1 MSQKRQNLT
10 VQPDLEDLLDIRS
23 YAVELSTAH
32 KIHKHSHDWHQLIY
46 ATRGVM
52 TVNTSTGSWVV
63 PPLRAVWVPAGIEH
77 EVEMSASVSVR
88 TLYLRTDLSDVLPQE
103 CCVVSVS
110 PLLRELILRT
120 VELGMLNRTVET
132 HKHLIDV
139 ILDQFRMLPTIPL
152 NLPMPADVRALRV
165 AEIVR
170 ENPGEAKS
178 LEDLAKTIGAS
189 KRTIE
194 RLFLTETE
202 MTFGKWRQQLRM
214 LHALRLLAA
223 GEPVTTAAL
232 EVGYDSTS
240 AFISAF
246 KTAVGTT
253 PGRYYAD
260 GRAATKE
267 RAAPSIQVLK
277 PPRHQGRQDGFEN
290 EDG

>member
-1 MSQKRQNLT
+1 ES
-10 VQPDLEDLLDIRS
+10 DLEALFDIRS
-23 YAVELSTAH
+23 YAVELSAAH

-46 ATRGVM
+46 ASHGVM
-52 TVNTSTGSWVV
+52 TVNTTTGSWVV
-63 PPLRAVWVPAGIEH
+63 PSRRAVWVPAGIEH

-88 TLYLRTDLSDVLPQE
+88 TIYLRAGLSDLLPKE
-103 CCVVSVS
+103 CCVVNVS

-120 VELGMLNRTVET
+120 VEIGMLNRTVET

-139 ILDQFRMLPTIPL
+139 ILDQFRTLPTIPL

-165 AEIVR
+165 AKILR
-170 ENPGEAKS
+170 ENPGDAKS
-178 LEDLAKTIGAS
+178 LDHLTKEIGAS

-194 RLFLTETE
+194 RLFQSETE

-223 GEPVTTAAL
+223 GETVTTAAL

-246 KTAVGTT
+246 RTTLGTT
-253 PGRYYAD
+253 PGRYYAE
-260 GRAATKE
+260 GR
-267 RAAPSIQVLK
+267 
-277 PPRHQGRQDGFEN
+277 RQRSGFR
-290 EDG
+290 G

>member
-1 MSQKRQNLT
+1 MPKKRQNW
-10 VQPDLEDLLDIRS
+10 PAESDLEALFDIRS

-46 ATRGVM
+46 ASHGVM
-52 TVNTSTGSWVV
+52 TVNTTTGSWVV
-63 PPLRAVWVPAGIEH
+63 PSRRAVWVPAGVEH

-88 TLYLRTDLSDVLPQE
+88 TIYLRAGLSDLLPKE
-103 CCVVSVS
+103 CCVVNVS

-120 VELGMLNRTVET
+120 VEIGMLNRTVET

-139 ILDQFRMLPTIPL
+139 ILDQFRTLPTIPL

-165 AEIVR
+165 AKILR
-170 ENPGEAKS
+170 ENPGDAKS
-178 LEDLAKTIGAS
+178 LDHLTKEIGAS

-194 RLFLTETE
+194 RLFQSETE

-223 GEPVTTAAL
+223 GETVTTAAL

-246 KTAVGTT
+246 RTTLGTT
-253 PGRYYAD
+253 PGRYYAE
-260 GRAATKE
+260 GRAAINQRTVPLKS
-267 RAAPSIQVLK
+267 APAG
-277 PPRHQGRQDGFEN
+277 PR
-290 EDG
+290 